1 MSENQ
6 KGLPIKN
13 DEKGHVMTADNAPM
27 ASVRIA
33 GEPDD
38 KNINRYELESA
49 RRALR
54 LIKGNLGYNRLHALV
69 SEQIAEGNALF
80 RDHVKRSD
88 GKQATGI
95 ITLEATGLTAANF
108 SAWMNRAFARE
119 DVLIAA
125 HPEHYLIM
133 SGPNGPHIVETLGDH
148 VVGFYMG
155 SWDKSEVPAGGTDSI
170 DKRHSLLTLDDDGT
184 VFGSISTMFSEAGGG
199 MTVELSVTLPA
210 TSAPD
215 AIDQHLQHFSVEFRN
230 WMLLAAAEI
239 REGSLTVDGQ
249 QN

>member
-170 DKRHSLLTLDDDGT
+170 DKRHSLLTFLSFKYSKGEYW
-184 VFGSISTMFSEAGGG
+184 GS
-199 MTVELSVTLPA
+199 VEIRVKLGHSDTLFPKRLFLSVLCNIQEQSGTICL
-210 TSAPD
+210 
-215 AIDQHLQHFSVEFRN
+215 
-230 WMLLAAAEI
+230 I
-239 REGSLTVDGQ
+239 RSSGGSTFIICFLVQ
-249 QN
+249 S